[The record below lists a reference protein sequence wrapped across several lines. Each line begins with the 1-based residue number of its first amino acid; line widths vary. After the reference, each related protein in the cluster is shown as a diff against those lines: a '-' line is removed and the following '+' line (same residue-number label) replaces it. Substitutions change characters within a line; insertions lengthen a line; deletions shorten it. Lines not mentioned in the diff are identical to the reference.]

1 MRLNRTDELINA
13 HEFPATTEEL
23 IEAYGDQTIE
33 HPNGSEQLG
42 DVFARAGFETY
53 TCADDARNALLC
65 GLGHE
70 AIGRRYYSDRDVSTF
85 GEDGPQQVSF

>member
-1 MRLNRTDELINA
+1 MRLNRTDEVIDA

-23 IEAYGDQTIE
+23 IEAFGDQTIE
-33 HPNGSEQLG
+33 HPNGSERLA
-42 DVFARAGFETY
+42 DVLARAGFETY

-65 GLGHE
+65 GMGHE